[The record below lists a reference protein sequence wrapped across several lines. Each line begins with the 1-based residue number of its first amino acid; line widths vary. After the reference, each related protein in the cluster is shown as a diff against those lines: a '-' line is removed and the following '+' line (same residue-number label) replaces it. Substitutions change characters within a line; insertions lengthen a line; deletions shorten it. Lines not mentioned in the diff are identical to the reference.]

1 MTGASS
7 RPRRWGVVLIATLCT
22 GCGLLSE
29 VPKRQLYRVNP
40 TVSFAAALPH
50 VAAQLLV
57 AVPNAPAGL
66 DTARIALSRS
76 PVSLDYFADAE
87 WTDRVPLLVQS
98 AIVDGFEGSKV
109 VPAVGRDSAGLRA
122 DFIIET
128 DIRDFS
134 AVYDSP
140 GGSPRVSVAINVK
153 LIKIPERRIIAQT
166 STARRQPAAANAVP
180 EIVRAF
186 DVALGAVVEE
196 VVRWAVTN
204 PALSGR
210 RG

>member
-1 MTGASS
+1 MTGAPS
-7 RPRRWGVVLIATLCT
+7 RPHPWRVSLLAILCA

-40 TVSFAAALPH
+40 AVSFAAPLPH

-98 AIVDGFEGSKV
+98 AIVDGFEGSRV

-140 GGSPRVSVAINVK
+140 SGPPRVSVALNVK

-166 STARRQPAAANAVP
+166 SITRRQPAAANAVA

>member
-1 MTGASS
+1 M
-7 RPRRWGVVLIATLCT
+7 
-22 GCGLLSE
+22 
-29 VPKRQLYRVNP
+29 
-40 TVSFAAALPH
+40 
-50 VAAQLLV
+50 
-57 AVPNAPAGL
+57 
-66 DTARIALSRS
+66 
-76 PVSLDYFADAE
+76 SLDYFADAE

-98 AIVDGFEGSKV
+98 ALIDGFEGSRV

-134 AVYDSP
+134 AMYDSP
-140 GGSPRVSVAINVK
+140 GGPPRVSVALNVK
-153 LIKIPERRIIAQT
+153 LSRIPERRIIAQT

-204 PALSGR
+204 PILSGR